1 MERFDVLNAYD
12 RRRALDKK
20 RGKADKVIEDAFL
33 RDLCK
38 EVLRSGD
45 SSGLTVAEKLVVE
58 TVQEAIDNPTTSKLK
73 DLMAIS
79 GEPLAPTEIK
89 TSSTISVNSE
99 LEKEALG
106 ETKWEALW
114 VSQCSYAEFL
124 R

>member
-1 MERFDVLNAYD
+1 M
-12 RRRALDKK
+12 
-20 RGKADKVIEDAFL
+20 

-106 ETKWEALW
+106 ETK
-114 VSQCSYAEFL
+114 
-124 R
+124 